1 MKLTS
6 KLLFLFC
13 ILANISLGQ
22 ITVKLKPGASYGEDA
37 IIDNSYGCVK
47 AGNTLPDESIN
58 SGAHTELG
66 YYQWT
71 FSSMGCPLGTQRFL
85 IKFKGL
91 DTIPSTATITSAK
104 INFFGVP
111 TSTVYGTSYFSGS
124 PYPLTNE
131 GWIQRVTSSW
141 TESSVTW
148 TTQPS
153 ATSTNRA
160 PIDKSAA
167 RFNWN
172 TSVDVTKL
180 VNDIKT
186 AKANYGFLVQLQTE
200 AYYRCVIFASS
211 DHPDATLWP
220 EMEITYTVPNSI
232 TNRNAEIDNVTVYP
246 NPSRDIIHTAFHVSE
261 QSSVRIMIC
270 DVLGRVIRT
279 TEPQVL
285 GPGNHDIPISVAGC
299 SSGAYLLK
307 LTSNSG
313 VISRSITVTE

>member
-1 MKLTS
+1 MS
-6 KLLFLFC
+6 
-13 ILANISLGQ
+13 Q
-22 ITVKLKPGASYGEDA
+22 VTVKLKPGAAYGEDA
-37 IIDNSYGCVK
+37 EIAESGGCVFT
-47 AGNTLPDESIN
+47 GNTKPLELMN
-58 SGAHTELG
+58 SGSENELN
-66 YYQWT
+66 YAQWT
-71 FSSMGCPLGTQRFL
+71 YSSLGCGVGSQRFL

-91 DTIPSTATITSAK
+91 DTIPSSATIVSAK

-111 TSTVYGTSYFSGS
+111 SSANWGTSYFTGS

-131 GWIQRVTSSW
+131 GWIQRVTGSW
-141 TESSVTW
+141 SESTVTWSTQPTSVT
-148 TTQPS
+148 
-153 ATSTNRA
+153 TNRVA
-160 PIDKSAA
+160 VSKSAA
-167 RFNWN
+167 RFGWN
-172 TSVDVTKL
+172 TSVDVSTL
-180 VNDIKT
+180 VKDIKT
-186 AKANYGFLVQLQTE
+186 AGVNNGFLVQLQTE
-200 AYYRCVIFASS
+200 AYYRRVTFASS

-232 TNRNAEIDNVTVYP
+232 TNRNAEIYNVTVYP

-270 DVLGRVIRT
+270 DVLGRVIQT